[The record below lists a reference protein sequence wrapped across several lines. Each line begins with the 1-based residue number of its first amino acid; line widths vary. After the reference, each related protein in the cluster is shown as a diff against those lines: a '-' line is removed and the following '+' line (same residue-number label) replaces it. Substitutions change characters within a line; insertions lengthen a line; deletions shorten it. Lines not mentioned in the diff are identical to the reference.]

1 MIQKLLIVGVLCG
14 WISLHWSVQAQGQF
28 VALAEN
34 QPIEE
39 NGLAYGYRIKSFRK
53 QEVKNKGELDRY
65 ELVAYVTNNRP
76 CDLSIR
82 LTGNETLEQLNQL
95 RRPLLEVEC
104 SNATGARLTSKNAS
118 VRLME
123 HQIAYRY
130 NIRDNAGKTVEQRGT
145 ALAGYFL
152 AAGTT
157 AETVSFIV
165 IVPVG
170 EKPILQGRL
179 NFR

>member
-1 MIQKLLIVGVLCG
+1 MQKIGWFLGVFFWIHWQAGAQVG
-14 WISLHWSVQAQGQF
+14 GQF
-28 VALAEN
+28 VSLEEN
-34 QPIEE
+34 KPVEE
-39 NGLAYGYRIKSFRK
+39 NGLSYGYRIKGFRK

-65 ELVAYVTNNRP
+65 EIVAYVSNQRA

-95 RRPLLEVEC
+95 RRPLLDVEC
-104 SNATGARLTSKNAS
+104 SNATGARLTARNAS

-123 HQIAYRY
+123 HQISYRY
-130 NIRDNAGKTVEQRGT
+130 NTRDNAGKVIEQRGT
-145 ALAGYFL
+145 ALAGFFL
-152 AAGTT
+152 SAGATV
-157 AETVSFIV
+157 ETPAFIV

-170 EKPILQGRL
+170 EKPMIQARL